1 MLEPPKFIEN
11 DMYGG
16 SRTFTWLADMV
27 GLSVDLVNFLLCQIS
42 ALFLASLFR
51 SVLHPSKVSSKL
63 RHTFALSIGLAFGY
77 FCFGQQAIH
86 IAGLPAICYI
96 VIRTQD
102 PRIVQR
108 AVLLVAMSYLLCVHL
123 MRQLYD
129 YGSYALDITGPLM
142 IITQKV
148 TSLAFSIHDGFVRR
162 DEDLT
167 KAQQYHAI
175 RKMPTALEY
184 FSYVWHFPSIL
195 AGPLVFY
202 KDYIDFVEGY
212 NLLSSPS
219 GNGNLDNSQKE
230 VVLEPSPTKTVIRK
244 VVGSLVCAFIFM
256 KFVKLYPVKDMKE
269 DDFLNNTSMVY
280 KYWYAMMATTC
291 IRFKYYH
298 AWLLADAIC
307 NNSGLGFTGYDKDG
321 NPKWDLISNIN
332 VLSFEVI
339 DYKSLLRYIFANIL
353 LYFIL
358 QFSTNMRDAI
368 NNWNCGTNRWLRTLV
383 YERVPL
389 KYGTLL
395 TFALS
400 AVWHGFYPGYYLTFA
415 TGAVVVT
422 AARTARRLFRH
433 RFQSTQVTRM
443 FYDILTC
450 LITRVVLGYATFP
463 FVLLEFMVSLLFKSL
478 FNRLNIFCFTLQ
490 GSIKLYLRF
499 FLCLHIISLV
509 TIFILPKFIRGERRA
524 RAGVA
529 NGGSSV
535 QLAAS
540 ESSSRVTA
548 SATADATL
556 TAGND
561 LNKDNEVEKE
571 DKHAHQ
577 RKVNTP
583 TQQQP
588 AAAAALPHNITTNE
602 QQQSTEQSNNVNLRQ
617 RHPQQQQA
625 HLEKS
630 KPTSARDAV
639 SVPHDQCEM
648 DQLSSKLKEKIEAET
663 KNIEEF
669 IDKTVTETVSG
680 IVEFKN
686 DLMRDIEFPKLKL
699 PGSNSGGTL
708 DSAVSGGGLRK
719 RNIISSD
726 NGTDA
731 TGNATS
737 AGVELEENGTA
748 PFLKKEI
755 DVINAVVQQANVLPA
770 VLSNGHAK

>member
-1 MLEPPKFIEN
+1 MIEPPKFIDN
-11 DMYGG
+11 DSYNG

-27 GLSVDLVNFLLCQIS
+27 GLSVDLVNFLICQIS

-77 FCFGQQAIH
+77 FCFGPQAIH

-148 TSLAFSIHDGFVRR
+148 TSLAFSIHDGFVRQ
-162 DEDLT
+162 DEELT
-167 KAQQYHAI
+167 KAQKYHAI

-184 FSYVWHFPSIL
+184 FSYVWHFQSIL

-202 KDYIDFVEGY
+202 KDYIEFVEGY
-212 NLLSSPS
+212 NLLPPPT
-219 GNGNLDNSQKE
+219 NGNIDNGKGE
-230 VVLEPSPTKTVIRK
+230 VVLEPSPTKAVIRK
-244 VVGSLVCAFIFM
+244 VIGSLVCAFIFM
-256 KFVKLYPVKDMKE
+256 KFVKIYPVKDMKE
-269 DDFLNNTSMVY
+269 DDFLEDTSMVY
-280 KYWYAMMATTC
+280 KFWYAMMATTC

-321 NPKWDLISNIN
+321 QPKWDLISNIN
-332 VLSFEVI
+332 VLSFE
-339 DYKSLLRYIFANIL
+339 
-353 LYFIL
+353 
-358 QFSTNMRDAI
+358 FSTNMRDAI
-368 NNWNCGTNRWLRTLV
+368 QNWNCGTNRWLRTLV
-383 YERVPL
+383 YERVPK

-415 TGAVVVT
+415 TGAIVVT
-422 AARTARRLFRH
+422 AARIGRRLFRH

-450 LITRVVLGYATFP
+450 LITRVTLGYATFP
-463 FVLLEFMVSLLFKSL
+463 FVLLEFM
-478 FNRLNIFCFTLQ
+478 
-490 GSIKLYLRF
+490 GSINLYLRF
-499 FLCLHIISLV
+499 YLCLHIISLV
-509 TIFILPKFIRGERRA
+509 TIFILPKYIRGESRSRDNSA
-524 RAGVA
+524 SVRLAGAGNVKDSA
-529 NGGSSV
+529 AVEGSS
-535 QLAAS
+535 
-540 ESSSRVTA
+540 ETA
-548 SATADATL
+548 L
-556 TAGND
+556 VAGND
-561 LNKDNEVEKE
+561 LKENGGVEE
-571 DKHAHQ
+571 EMEMDKHAQ
-577 RKVNTP
+577 CKVNTP
-583 TQQQP
+583 TTQQQLP
-588 AAAAALPHNITTNE
+588 AAELINKHSRTIE
-602 QQQSTEQSNNVNLRQ
+602 QQTTAKQSEQSNNVNLRPQ
-617 RHPQQQQA
+617 HHQQQPEQQM
-625 HLEKS
+625 LQ
-630 KPTSARDAV
+630 TCARDAV

-648 DQLSSKLKEKIEAET
+648 DQLSSKLKEKLEAET

-699 PGSNSGGTL
+699 PGSNTGNSSSVTL
-708 DSAVSGGGLRK
+708 DATTAGGGLRK
-719 RNIISSD
+719 RNISSVHD
-726 NGTDA
+726 NGTA
-731 TGNATS
+731 SPTPGNPQSDHHA
-737 AGVELEENGTA
+737 VIEENGSA
-748 PFLKKEI
+748 FLKKEI

>member
-1 MLEPPKFIEN
+1 MLEPPKFVDN
-11 DMYGG
+11 DCYNG
-16 SRTFTWLADMV
+16 SRSFTWLADMV
-27 GLSVDLVNFLLCQIS
+27 GLSVDLVNFLICQIS

-51 SVLHPSKVSSKL
+51 SMLHPSKVSSKL

-162 DEDLT
+162 DEELT

-175 RKMPTALEY
+175 RKMPSALEY
-184 FSYVWHFPSIL
+184 FSYVWHFQSIL

-202 KDYIDFVEGY
+202 KDYIEFVEGY
-212 NLLSSPS
+212 NLLSSPP
-219 GNGNLDNSQKE
+219 GNGNLENSKRE
-230 VVLEPSPTKTVIRK
+230 VVLEPSPTKAVIRK
-244 VVGSLVCAFIFM
+244 VIGSLVCAFIFM
-256 KFVKLYPVKDMKE
+256 KFVKIYPVKDMKE
-269 DDFLNNTSMVY
+269 DDFQNNTSMVY

-332 VLSFEVI
+332 VLSFE
-339 DYKSLLRYIFANIL
+339 
-353 LYFIL
+353 
-358 QFSTNMRDAI
+358 FSTNMRDAI

-383 YERVPL
+383 YERVP
-389 KYGTLL
+389 KQYGTLL

-422 AARTARRLFRH
+422 AARTGRRLFRH

-463 FVLLEFMVSLLFKSL
+463 FVLLEFM
-478 FNRLNIFCFTLQ
+478 

-499 FLCLHIISLV
+499 YLCLHIISLV
-509 TIFILPKFIRGERRA
+509 TIFILPKFIRGDRSA
-524 RAGVA
+524 RSS
-529 NGGSSV
+529 NGNGSV
-535 QLAAS
+535 
-540 ESSSRVTA
+540 R
-548 SATADATL
+548 L
-556 TAGND
+556 TAGKDGSVALTSGLPATAAAAALTASND
-561 LNKDNEVEKE
+561 LNEDGAQ
-571 DKHAHQ
+571 DKHAQ
-577 RKVNTP
+577 CKVNTP
-583 TQQQP
+583 THRQPSAAALHNNTTEQQPTEQLNNVNPRPRPQLQQQQP
-588 AAAAALPHNITTNE
+588 DKMPMP
-602 QQQSTEQSNNVNLRQ
+602 RC
-617 RHPQQQQA
+617 
-625 HLEKS
+625 
-630 KPTSARDAV
+630 ARDAV

-699 PGSNSGGTL
+699 PGSAPLES
-708 DSAVSGGGLRK
+708 SAGGGLRK
-719 RNIISSD
+719 RNISSVHD
-726 NGTDA
+726 NGTDP
-731 TGNATS
+731 GNAPADLHS
-737 AGVELEENGTA
+737 SLEENGA
-748 PFLKKEI
+748 AFLKKEI
-755 DVINAVVQQANVLPA
+755 EVINAVVQQAVPA

>member
-11 DMYGG
+11 DCYNG

-27 GLSVDLVNFLLCQIS
+27 GLSVDLVNFLICQIS

-162 DEDLT
+162 DEELT

-202 KDYIDFVEGY
+202 KDYIEFVEGY
-212 NLLSSPS
+212 NLLSSPP
-219 GNGNLDNSQKE
+219 GNGNLDTSKRE
-230 VVLEPSPTKTVIRK
+230 VVLEPSPTKAVIRK

-256 KFVKLYPVKDMKE
+256 KFVKMYPVKDMKE

-307 NNSGLGFTGYDKDG
+307 NNSGLGFTGYDKEG
-321 NPKWDLISNIN
+321 NSKWDLISNIN
-332 VLSFEVI
+332 VLSFE
-339 DYKSLLRYIFANIL
+339 
-353 LYFIL
+353 
-358 QFSTNMRDAI
+358 FSTNMRDAI

-383 YERVPL
+383 YERVP
-389 KYGTLL
+389 KQYGTLL

-422 AARTARRLFRH
+422 AARTGRRLFRH

-463 FVLLEFMVSLLFKSL
+463 FVLLEFM
-478 FNRLNIFCFTLQ
+478 

-499 FLCLHIISLV
+499 YLCLHIISLV
-509 TIFILPKFIRGERRA
+509 TIFILPMFIRGERRV
-524 RAGVA
+524 RTSGGENGQLAGRGNVKDAALKTTA
-529 NGGSSV
+529 NGES
-535 QLAAS
+535 AA
-540 ESSSRVTA
+540 A
-548 SATADATL
+548 LTAD
-556 TAGND
+556 ND
-561 LNKDNEVEKE
+561 LNEDRED
-571 DKHAHQ
+571 DKHAQ

-583 TQQQP
+583 T
-588 AAAAALPHNITTNE
+588 H
-602 QQQSTEQSNNVNLRQ
+602 QQSTAVLHNTTEQQPIEQPNNVNLRP
-617 RHPQQQQA
+617 RPQQQKQP
-625 HLEKS
+625 HLEK
-630 KPTSARDAV
+630 KPMIRCARDAV

-648 DQLSSKLKEKIEAET
+648 DQLSSKLKEKIDAET
-663 KNIEEF
+663 KNIEDF

-680 IVEFKN
+680 IVEFKK

-699 PGSNSGGTL
+699 PGSNGAALESSTT
-708 DSAVSGGGLRK
+708 GGLRK
-719 RNIISSD
+719 RNISSVHD
-726 NGTDA
+726 NGTDS
-731 TGNATS
+731 GNAP
-737 AGVELEENGTA
+737 ADLHHPLEENGA
-748 PFLKKEI
+748 AFLKKEI
-755 DVINAVVQQANVLPA
+755 EVINAVVQQAVPA